1 MKTILYFILATGLL
15 ISCKNTAENQNTS
28 EQEEE
33 VEKITLSMDN
43 PFDLENSSFKLEPIS
58 HASMIIDWE
67 GTIVYVDPVGGGEL
81 YENKSTPQLILITDI
96 HGDHLNVETLE
107 AIVSPTSTIMAP
119 RAVADK
125 LPEGLLSKTQIIN
138 NGEIKEFK
146 NFQIEAIPMYNLRE
160 EALKFHEKGRGNG
173 YVIELKDERVYIS
186 GDTEDIPEMRNLKHI
201 DRAFICMNLPYTMPV
216 DKAAEA
222 VLDFKP
228 TMVYPY
234 HYRGSEGPSDVDEF
248 RKRVHEKNK
257 NIAVVQLDWYPN
269 EPY

>member
-1 MKTILYFILATGLL
+1 MKSILYLIFISTLL
-15 ISCKNTAENQNTS
+15 FSCKNTNQNRDTS
-28 EQEEE
+28 EAEQEAEE
-33 VEKITLSMDN
+33 IALSVDN

-67 GTIVYVDPVGGGEL
+67 GSILYIDPVGGGEL
-81 YENKSTPQLILITDI
+81 YENKSTPDLILITDI
-96 HGDHLNVETLE
+96 HGDHLNIETLE
-107 AIVSPTSTIMAP
+107 AIVSPTTVIMAP
-119 RAVADK
+119 QAVADK
-125 LPEGLLSKTQIIN
+125 LPESLITITEVISN
-138 NGEIKEFK
+138 DEIKEFR

-173 YVIELKDERVYIS
+173 YVLELKDERVYIS
-186 GDTEDIPEMRNLKHI
+186 GDTEDIPEMRNLEHI
-201 DRAFICMNLPYTMPV
+201 DRAFVCMNLPYTMPV

-222 VLDFKP
+222 VLEFKP

-234 HYRGSEGPSDVDEF
+234 HYRGTEGPSDVDEF